1 MIQLFGC
8 LLGVAVILWLAVIVL
23 LFGEDKGDK

>member
-8 LLGVAVILWLAVIVL
+8 LLGVAVILWITVCIL
-23 LFGEDKGDK
+23 LIIDDKGDK